1 MSSIVTLSYAKH
13 EIVTPALTKIGLA
26 SSCAINLVSG
36 TGDVESG
43 YIYTRQLQGG
53 PALGFWQMEPETHDD
68 CWINFLRYRS
78 GLKAS
83 LLEFDSV
90 SIWMKEN
97 PGSLFPSSRLLE
109 SCPLYAA
116 AMCRVKYF
124 RSPKPLP
131 SATCAL
137 ALSLFHKD
145 VYNTSLGKADP
156 YRNVSLFQEAINA

>member
-1 MSSIVTLSYAKH
+1 MSDIVTLSYAKH

-26 SSCAINLVSG
+26 SPVAINLV
-36 TGDVESG
+36 TGIGLVESG
-43 YIYTRQLQGG
+43 YRTRKQIGG
-53 PALGFWQMEPETHDD
+53 PALGFWQMEPETERD
-68 CWINFLRYRS
+68 CWTNFLDYRPLLA
-78 GLKAS
+78 GLIRKVALPNTPASS
-83 LLEFDSV
+83 LLLSNDA
-90 SIWMKEN
+90 
-97 PGSLFPSSRLLE
+97 
-109 SCPLYAA
+109 YAA
-116 AMCRVKYF
+116 SMCRIRLY